1 MPATSHS
8 DDGPFDFERPGAN
21 MHKLMQWL
29 AQDHSTTPILSY
41 PNTQGD
47 YSVNLTGSEMEHL
60 TAFAA
65 SRYAEA
71 FRKLPDGEVTGDIGF
86 GGLDTKVVA
95 MVTTSTLTSF
105 ITFVALHRL
114 GFSAMVI
121 SPRLAESGYAHLLR
135 VVGTHAVVVGVS
147 SMDVMSRVKKTYE
160 GTMDIVPMLS
170 DDEILAGLKSSHV
183 ELADPACCP
192 GVVVQYVYSAAPIL
206 DLEDENNGFHMDIAR
221 SSRACG

>member
-1 MPATSHS
+1 
-8 DDGPFDFERPGAN
+8 

-29 AQDHSTTPILSY
+29 AQGHSKTPILSY
-41 PNTQGD
+41 PNTEGD
-47 YSVNLTGSEMEHL
+47 YNVNLNGSEMEHL

-65 SRYAEA
+65 SKYAEA
-71 FRKLPDGEVTGDIGF
+71 FRRLPNGEVTVDIGF

-114 GFSAMVI
+114 GFSAMVV

-135 VVGTHAVVVGVS
+135 VVGTHAVVAGPS
-147 SMDVMSRVKKTYE
+147 CMDTMRRVKKTYE
-160 GTMDIVPMLS
+160 GTMDIVPILS
-170 DDEILAGLKSSHV
+170 DDEILAGLELPHV

-192 GVVVQYVYSAAPIL
+192 GLVIQYVFL
-206 DLEDENNGFHMDIAR
+206 RG
-221 SSRACG
+221 SSS